1 MSKLSLRPSDF
12 VLGGGV
18 PSDRNLY
25 ITSAEFTY
33 WDYNGQT
40 AAITALKVAFTD
52 DDGAEYLQYY
62 SAGSPDRLKPSSD
75 GKSLESIGDATGVT
89 KNCNFSI
96 FIESLVAAGFPENK
110 LGDDIGVISG
120 LRIFAVAKEQPKRAG
135 IKGKVGESKVVLV
148 VSKILLMPWDKKPK
162 KEPLL

>member
-1 MSKLSLRPSDF
+1 MARLSLKPSDF

-40 AAITALKVAFTD
+40 AAVTALKILYTD
-52 DDGAEYLQYY
+52 DDGVESTQFY

-75 GKSLESIGDATGVT
+75 GKSLESIGVATGIT
-89 KNCNFSI
+89 RNSNCSI

-110 LGDDIGVISG
+110 IGDDIGVISG